1 MQAIDPDY
9 VKQPGSMA
17 STAEPN
23 RNPNYDPKKPH
34 ITDTPITRSNWYQ
47 HVNWLNVSPS
57 SLPGCRSSANA
68 FQVIFII
75 GVPVAGCVAAFWTPL
90 QWKTAAWAVMY
101 YFWTGLGITAGYHR
115 LWAHKSYNAGL
126 PLRIWLAAVGAG
138 AVEGSIRWW
147 SRDHRAHHRYT
158 DTAKDPYSVRKGLL
172 YSHLGWMI
180 MKQNPKRIG
189 RTDITDL
196 NEDPVV
202 VWQHKNYIKAVVFMG
217 LVFPSAVA
225 GLCWGDWLGGFIYAG
240 ILRIFF
246 VQQATFCVNSLAHW
260 LGDQPFDDR
269 NSPRDHVITA
279 LVTLGEGY
287 HNFHHEFPSDYRN
300 AIEWHQYDPTKWSI
314 WLWGKLGL
322 ASNLKQFRSNEIE
335 KGRVQQLQKKIDQ
348 KRAKLDWG
356 VPLDQLP
363 VIEWDDYVEQAKNGR
378 GLIAVAGVVHDV
390 TDFINEHPGGK
401 TLIKSG
407 VGKDA
412 TAMFNGG
419 VYFHSNGAHNLLSTM
434 RVGVIRGGCE
444 VEIWKRAQ
452 RENKDVGL
460 VKDDQGN
467 SIIRAGNQ
475 ITKVAQPIQSA
486 SAA

>member
-1 MQAIDPDY
+1 
-9 VKQPGSMA
+9 
-17 STAEPN
+17 
-23 RNPNYDPKKPH
+23 
-34 ITDTPITRSNWYQ
+34 
-47 HVNWLNVSPS
+47 
-57 SLPGCRSSANA
+57 
-68 FQVIFII
+68 
-75 GVPVAGCVAAFWTPL
+75 VPLAGCVAAFWTPL
-90 QWKTAAWAVMY
+90 TWQTAVWSVVY

-126 PLRIWLAAVGAG
+126 ALRIWLAAVGAG
-138 AVEGSIRWW
+138 AAEGSIRWW

-158 DTAKDPYSVRKGLL
+158 DTDKDPYSVRKGLL
-172 YSHLGWMI
+172 YSHIGWMV

-196 NEDPVV
+196 NEDAVV
-202 VWQHKNYIKAVVFMG
+202 VWQHRHYIKSVVFMA
-217 LVFPSAVA
+217 LFFPAAVA
-225 GLCWGDWLGGFIYAG
+225 GLLWGDWMGG
-240 ILRIFF
+240 
-246 VQQATFCVNSLAHW
+246 VNSLAHW

-269 NSPRDHVITA
+269 NSPRDHVVTA

-300 AIEWHQYDPTKWSI
+300 AIEWHQYDPTKWLI
-314 WLWGKLGL
+314 WVCGKLGL

-348 KRAKLDWG
+348 KREKLDWG

-452 RENKDVGL
+452 RENKDVSL
-460 VKDDQGN
+460 VRDDQGN
-467 SIIRAGNQ
+467 PIIRAGNQ